1 MLIYDG
7 DCRFCTSSAEW
18 LRARLPADQPIV
30 AYQAVDLGRFGLTEA
45 DAAAAAYWV
54 DAEGSLHRGA
64 AAIAAAL
71 VVCGGAWG
79 IVGRGTRQLHT
90 AMLPVPV
97 ASGSLS
103 AGGQRGSRQ
112 LALPPGIRC
121 RLRATTA

>member
-18 LRARLPADQPIV
+18 LRTRLLADQPIV

-54 DAEGSLHRGA
+54 DAEGGLHRGA

-71 VVCGGAWG
+71 AACGGAWG
-79 IVGRGTRQLHT
+79 IVGRG
-90 AMLPVPV
+90 
-97 ASGSLS
+97 
-103 AGGQRGSRQ
+103 
-112 LALPPGIRC
+112 LALPPLSWLARGVYAVVARNRHRMPGGSASC
-121 RLRATTA
+121 RLPR

>member
-45 DAAAAAYWV
+45 DAAAAAYWF
-54 DAEGSLHRGA
+54 DAESGLHRGS

-71 VVCGGAWG
+71 VACGGTWR
-79 IVGRGTRQLHT
+79 IVGRG
-90 AMLPVPV
+90 
-97 ASGSLS
+97 
-103 AGGQRGSRQ
+103 
-112 LALPPGIRC
+112 LALPPLSWLARGVYAVVARNRHRMPGGSASC
-121 RLRATTA
+121 RLPR